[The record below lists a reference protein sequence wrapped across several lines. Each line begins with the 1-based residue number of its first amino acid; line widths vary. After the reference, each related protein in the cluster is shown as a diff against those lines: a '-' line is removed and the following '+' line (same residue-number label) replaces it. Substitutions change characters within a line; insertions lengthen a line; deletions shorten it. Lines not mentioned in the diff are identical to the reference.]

1 MKALFI
7 AANSIRRLL
16 RERANLF
23 FVFALPMLLILVLGA
38 AFGGEGDL
46 RVGIASQGSGAL
58 GAELKD
64 ALDSQTGIAA
74 TEYADKDSL
83 VLAVERGVLEAGV
96 IIPEGYDETL
106 RAGSPAVLEF
116 VGRPDPTTQA
126 LRNTVQSAA
135 TRQGALLRAATFAQA
150 QGALGFAQALELAA
164 KIDEAGPLLT
174 VKQEAVGEPFAL
186 AGLGKFDLGAY
197 SELLLFIFLTSM
209 TGSAALIQSRQLGI
223 SRRMLSTPTP
233 VRTILVGESLGR
245 FGVAMVQGLVIMLGS
260 AVVFGVDWGDP
271 LAAAAI
277 LIVFSLGAAGT
288 GMLMG
293 SIFKNDQQAGGLG
306 VLIGLGL
313 AALGGCMLPLSIMK
327 VFSPGMW
334 KVAHITPHAWGI
346 EAFEETILRG
356 GGLLD
361 ILPYLGILAG
371 FAAVVFGLATWRLR
385 VALTRA

>member
-1 MKALFI
+1 MKALVI
-7 AANSIRRLL
+7 AANSLRRLL

-38 AFGGEGDL
+38 VFGGEGNP
-46 RVGIASQGSGAL
+46 RVGIVSQGSGAL

-64 ALDSQTGIAA
+64 RLNSTEGIAVRD
-74 TEYADKDSL
+74 YADKDSL
-83 VLAVERGVLEAGV
+83 ILAVERGLLEAGV
-96 IIPEGYDETL
+96 IIPAGYDEAL
-106 RAGSPAVLEF
+106 RAGKPAVLEF

-150 QGALGFAQALELAA
+150 QGTLGFGEALQLAA
-164 KIDEAGPLLT
+164 RIDEAGPSLT

-186 AGLGKFDLGAY
+186 ATLGRFEAGAY

-209 TGSAALIQSRQLGI
+209 TGSAALIQSRQLGV

-245 FGVAMVQGLVIMLGS
+245 FGVAMVQGLFIMVGS

-271 LAAAAI
+271 LASAAI
-277 LIVFSLGAAGT
+277 LIVFSLGAAGV

-293 SIFKNDQQAGGLG
+293 SVFKNDQQAGGLG
-306 VLIGLGL
+306 VVLGLGL
-313 AALGGCMLPLSIMK
+313 AALGGCMLPLAVMK
-327 VFSPGMW
+327 VYSPAVW

-346 EAFEETILRG
+346 EAYEEVIIRG
-356 GGLLD
+356 GGLPD
-361 ILPYLGILAG
+361 IVPQLAILAG
-371 FAAVVFGLATWRLR
+371 FALVVFVAGSWRLR